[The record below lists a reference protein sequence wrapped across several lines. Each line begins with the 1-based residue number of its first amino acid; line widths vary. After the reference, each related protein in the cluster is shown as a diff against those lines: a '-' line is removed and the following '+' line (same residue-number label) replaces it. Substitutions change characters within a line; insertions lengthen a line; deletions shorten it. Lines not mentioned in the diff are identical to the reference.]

1 MAGGMRWIQTDK
13 IPYRDHEGRI
23 VGVIGFGVDITER
36 KKMEEEIRE
45 LSFRDPLTAL
55 YNRRGFITLAEQ
67 QLKAAPRVQR
77 KMLLAFL
84 DVDNLKRINDTLG
97 HEAGDKVLIDAA
109 DVLRRTFRESDIIA
123 RVGGD
128 EFAVLAI
135 EMTDLN
141 PELLPKRLQHTI
153 DACNADESK
162 PYRLSLS
169 WGMTVYEP
177 ETTHSLDQLM
187 SAADTLM
194 YAQKKAKYP
203 DENLT
208 VSSSRPARR
217 GVSLFAEPSP
227 PADRNNSVPN
237 SCDADNYVCPAAE
250 PQSHNTLIHQK
261 RILLGKLL
269 ACD

>member
-1 MAGGMRWIQTDK
+1 MRWIQTDK

-23 VGVIGFGVDITER
+23 VGVIGFGIDITER

-67 QLKAAPRVQR
+67 QLKAASRARR

-84 DVDNLKRINDTLG
+84 DVDSLKRINDTLG
-97 HEAGDKVLIDAA
+97 HETGDKALVDVAE
-109 DVLRRTFRESDIIA
+109 VLRRTFRESDIIA

-141 PELLPKRLQHTI
+141 PELLPKRLQRAI
-153 DACNADESK
+153 DASNAEVSR

-177 ETTHSLDQLM
+177 ETTRSLDQLM
-187 SAADTLM
+187 SAADALM
-194 YAQKKAKYP
+194 YVQKKAKYP
-203 DENLT
+203 E
-208 VSSSRPARR
+208 
-217 GVSLFAEPSP
+217 
-227 PADRNNSVPN
+227 
-237 SCDADNYVCPAAE
+237 
-250 PQSHNTLIHQK
+250 
-261 RILLGKLL
+261 RI
-269 ACD
+269 